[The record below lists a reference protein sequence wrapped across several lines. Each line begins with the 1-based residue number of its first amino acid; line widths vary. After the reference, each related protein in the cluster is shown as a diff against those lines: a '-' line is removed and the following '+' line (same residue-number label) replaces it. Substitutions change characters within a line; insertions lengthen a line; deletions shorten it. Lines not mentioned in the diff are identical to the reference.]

1 MSAQFDLEQQIMECW
16 RVCDD
21 INILYE
27 YVMDKGLSTDAIANA
42 LLGMKTLYELKFDR
56 CFSTFE
62 TFLSEKRTRLDD
74 RAGLESEL
82 SR

>member
-21 INILYE
+21 IDILYAS
-27 YVMDKGLSTDAIANA
+27 VMNEDLDTDTIANT
-42 LLGMKTLYELKFDR
+42 LLGMKALYEMKFSR

-62 TFLSEKRTRLDD
+62 TFLSEKHAELENRIRF
-74 RAGLESEL
+74 ESECG
-82 SR
+82 